1 MKHTPGPWMAVE
13 KKSQTE
19 KPLICIQRK
28 NPAKGGIQSL
38 IAILPDRCPN
48 PAQWKSNS
56 GLIVAAPE
64 MFDVLEK
71 LVHGPAHKLY
81 ETVAE
86 AHKILKRIK
95 GEE

>member
-1 MKHTPGPWMAVE
+1 MKHTPGPWRKTYLINIKSSPLPYYLVE
-13 KKSQTE
+13 SEEFGTPVAEVIYWDKKSVGNSH
-19 KPLICIQRK
+19 LIT
-28 NPAKGGIQSL
+28 
-38 IAILPDRCPN
+38 
-48 PAQWKSNS
+48 
-56 GLIVAAPE
+56 AAPE

>member
-1 MKHTPGPWMAVE
+1 MKHTFGPWEYVGDDDHAWNIRQVG
-13 KKSQTE
+13 T
-19 KPLICIQRK
+19 
-28 NPAKGGIQSL
+28 NPTAGDMDPKLGGVVGSSEWIWL
-38 IAILPDRCPN
+38 HP
-48 PAQWKSNS
+48 SNAN
-56 GLIVAAPE
+56 LIVAAPE

-81 ETVAE
+81 ETVAD

>member
-1 MKHTPGPWMAVE
+1 MNHTPGPWEYVGDDDDSWNI
-13 KKSQTE
+13 KQVGSDPTPGIVDTE
-19 KPLICIQRK
+19 AGGVVGCSEWIWLHPD
-28 NPAKGGIQSL
+28 NAK
-38 IAILPDRCPN
+38 
-48 PAQWKSNS
+48 
-56 GLIVAAPE
+56 LIVAAPE